1 MVVSVKNAGRW
12 SRIGDHV
19 MLSHL
24 PCLVLAARQR
34 HENLQI
40 VDPSFRGLLVQC
52 GAFNTKTS
60 LQLSL
65 GRWIIQNH
73 SLLNPLT
80 NLLTEICEFTV
91 SQLPMNIDI
100 AQDINC
106 DQSSVGCFLRTG
118 SGVSQLLGNAEFI
131 SELKCQLMDSII
143 ETRLR
148 VHRKVL
154 FYLVTR
160 LRINL
165 HPRYWALA
173 LSTALPA
180 SIPILKLTLV
190 DFSNQAPCRP
200 ATNFRSSIDCTTL
213 VVLPLTMLLTRLP
226 MLHRWVMCG
235 VRSGR
240 KNSFRWRRRRQRSNL
255 SKKWFQRSWL
265 LALPFKKRVQ
275 AFGYQSWNHLYLQ
288 WKLSRGKSQCVC
300 LISRV

>member
-1 MVVSVKNAGRW
+1 MPGVDRGSETTWCRHTLPRVGSEATTWEPPDRW
-12 SRIGDHV
+12 SEFSRLTCS
-19 MLSHL
+19 MW
-24 PCLVLAARQR
+24 CFQYK
-34 HENLQI
+34 NQ
-40 VDPSFRGLLVQC
+40 PSVVTR
-52 GAFNTKTS
+52 S
-60 LQLSL
+60 L
-65 GRWIIQNH
+65 NH

-118 SGVSQLLGNAEFI
+118 SGISQLLGNAEFI

-200 ATNFRSSIDCTTL
+200 VTNFRSPIDCTTL
-213 VVLPLTMLLTRLP
+213 VVLPLTMLLTPLP